1 MRCTEESGVIFQP
14 EPKLGLEFFVDAD
27 FVGCWSQADAD
38 NPENVMYHTGY
49 IISYSVCPIGWCSK
63 LQTYIFFSIVD
74 AEYIA
79 LSQAL
84 RTVIPL
90 MTTVEELSDI
100 FPLDMNKP
108 DYHCKVFEENQSC
121 IAVTESS
128 KFSPQKKHIFLKY
141 HHFKYYID
149 PKQLRIIYTRFRRS
163 AC

>member
-1 MRCTEESGVIFQP
+1 
-14 EPKLGLEFFVDAD
+14 
-27 FVGCWSQADAD
+27 
-38 NPENVMYHTGY
+38 
-49 IISYSVCPIGWCSK
+49 
-63 LQTYIFFSIVD
+63 
-74 AEYIA
+74 
-79 LSQAL
+79 
-84 RTVIPL
+84 

-163 AC
+163 ACWYSNKTASIWAISYFTKSYKRLLNSEIHLWGSVRIHKKITFYECFGHVKIVKKYSLLYFGMYTYFTSILECWIPK